1 VNEIEHHGML
11 KAAAVLIL
19 LPISEFTVGLLVNA
33 VAGPVLQNPE
43 RI

>member
-1 VNEIEHHGML
+1 MGGYL
-11 KAAAVLIL
+11 KAAAALIL
-19 LPISEFTVGLLVNA
+19 FPMSEFTVGLLVNA